1 MVRVPTSWM
10 RHILLLAAL
19 LCTTPALAQRS
30 AFNSTVGAAS
40 TPTVA
45 ANRVGTTDW
54 RWMTSG
60 IRAGEALWRN
70 FWRGEHAGRTQRLPI
85 GRDGRG
91 NAFRG
96 HPFVRE
102 VRGGT
107 PDILTGA
114 DQRVDILTGRPID

>member
-1 MVRVPTSWM
+1 M

-40 TPTVA
+40 PQPWPRIVS
-45 ANRVGTTDW
+45 GTTDW

-114 DQRVDILTGRPID
+114 GQRVDILTGRPID